1 MRPPRKFNPILALE
15 VALSQPSEPQVGATR
30 QYFFDNHVNIWAG
43 TPQKDPRAI
52 DFLSSGPQRV
62 HQLVNR
68 MGLYTWSDSIPSLL
82 AGDTTADLKLFLDD
96 TTPAT
101 FCQPETTT
109 TTVGVTSYTL
119 DASILQDPHISD
131 GISAYLF
138 EHDTKAAYFYLGL
151 ADADAPPK
159 AVGIVRLVAGQIGGE
174 VRVTLTADIS
184 LPVERKPD
192 LWVGNATTN
201 RVIHGDGTAVTTF
214 NAPASKTTKQ
224 AASAEG

>member
-1 MRPPRKFNPILALE
+1 MAAAEIFRIEGGVFALLLVDTAAVGYDPADQTPGGVE
-15 VALSQPSEPQVGATR
+15 VDTITPAAYAGAAGSGISFECQTTSAALVASA
-30 QYFFDNHVNIWAG
+30 N
-43 TPQKDPRAI
+43 
-52 DFLSSGPQRV
+52 
-62 HQLVNR
+62 
-68 MGLYTWSDSIPSLL
+68 
-82 AGDTTADLKLFLDD
+82 TTDD

-109 TTVGVTSYTL
+109 TSVGVTSYTL

-201 RVIHGDGTAVTTF
+201 RVIHGDGSAVTTF
-214 NAPASKTTKQ
+214 NAPPEARAKKATSDAS
-224 AASAEG
+224 